1 MDHTTQCPC
10 SAAQLMKIHHL
21 DLEHHLEEVQA
32 KTHLIPPVLGHQG
45 VLVQLG
51 HKDLEHPDLQE
62 LLELVLHQLEGLVL
76 GPLLDQ
82 WEPLELVMG
91 HLEFQGHLEALDLL
105 EVLEQTQG
113 HLEVLEQTQV
123 PLEALEV
130 VEALV

>member
-1 MDHTTQCPC
+1 MLPMSLLFEVIYNFNYTFLTFSQEH
-10 SAAQLMKIHHL
+10 IHVHGFFF
-21 DLEHHLEEVQA
+21 QQ
-32 KTHLIPPVLGHQG
+32 IPPVLDHRG

-113 HLEVLEQTQV
+113 HLQVLEQTQV

>member
-1 MDHTTQCPC
+1 MLPMSLLFEVILQF
-10 SAAQLMKIHHL
+10 QLHIL
-21 DLEHHLEEVQA
+21 DLLSRTYTCTWGFFQQ
-32 KTHLIPPVLGHQG
+32 IPPVLDHRG